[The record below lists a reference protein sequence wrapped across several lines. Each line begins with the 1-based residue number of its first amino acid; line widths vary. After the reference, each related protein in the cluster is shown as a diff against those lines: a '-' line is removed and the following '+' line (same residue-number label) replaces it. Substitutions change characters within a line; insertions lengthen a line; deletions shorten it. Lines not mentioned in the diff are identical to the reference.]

1 MEADDI
7 RALRK
12 RLRISMKQ
20 LADHLG
26 IESSEVTAWEMGARY
41 PTKKHVDGMKEL
53 EASPPPTP
61 SPASSTEEPDL
72 FAGFLSDPRLAPA
85 VRKLLAHPDLQEE
98 FLRLAERW
106 EDPAE

>member
-1 MEADDI
+1 MEAEDI

-26 IESSEVTAWEMGARY
+26 VESSDVTAWEMGERY
-41 PTKKHVDGMKEL
+41 PTKKHVDGMKAL
-53 EASPPPTP
+53 EASPPPI
-61 SPASSTEEPDL
+61 ARERDL
-72 FAGFLSDPRLAPA
+72 FSGFLSDPRLGRA